1 MVLVNLSSA
10 AFVAA
15 LSCQSPAYV
24 RTDNNVKKLK
34 AALKLSMCWCYTSL
48 FWLRVSLLR
57 EAWVWR

>member
-24 RTDNNVKKLK
+24 RKDNNVKKLK
-34 AALKLSMCWCYTSL
+34 AA
-48 FWLRVSLLR
+48 
-57 EAWVWR
+57 